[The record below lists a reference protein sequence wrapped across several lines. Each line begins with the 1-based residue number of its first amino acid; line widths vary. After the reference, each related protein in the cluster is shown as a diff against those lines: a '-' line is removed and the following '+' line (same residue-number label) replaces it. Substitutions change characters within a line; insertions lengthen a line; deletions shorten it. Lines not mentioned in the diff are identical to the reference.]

1 MSACTPVNWPHWQP
15 RSRHPQK
22 PHVCLAWA
30 DTPPGQ
36 PSPPSKI
43 SPGSR
48 SKLKA
53 RPSSLS
59 VAARSRCFH
68 CCSEPP
74 PNGPHALRGTGPGGA
89 RESQVASCHGRL
101 PPCGKRQEA
110 AAPPSECPSKRAR
123 LPAPHSNPSQWPVT
137 AASSRP
143 APPSDPPSAPA
154 CLCYTLNP
162 PPDALVV
169 FDAAD
174 FPARLYPQ

>member
-1 MSACTPVNWPHWQP
+1 MSACTPVNRPHWQP

-30 DTPPGQ
+30 DTPPGRL
-36 PSPPSKI
+36 SPPSKI

-101 PPCGKRQEA
+101 PPCGKRLRCRPQNALRNELA
-110 AAPPSECPSKRAR
+110 CRLRTRIRVRGPSRQHRRGQRLHQILHQLPPACVKPD
-123 LPAPHSNPSQWPVT
+123 
-137 AASSRP
+137 
-143 APPSDPPSAPA
+143 DPPTPG
-154 CLCYTLNP
+154 CP
-162 PPDALVV
+162 R
-169 FDAAD
+169 
-174 FPARLYPQ
+174 RL